1 MIISGGKTTINNP
14 IFINSKTLH
23 IMNQTATMQK
33 LEEMR
38 FNGFA
43 RAYREMTETGMA
55 REFTT
60 DEVIS
65 HLVQAEWDDRY
76 NRRLQRLIA
85 NARFRYQASFEE
97 IDFSAKRNL
106 DKDQLLR
113 LSSSDWIAKHQ
124 NIICTGSTGS
134 GKSWIAS
141 ALGHLGCQ
149 HGYKVLY
156 RNCIKL
162 FDELK
167 VAKADGSYIKEISKI
182 EKMDLLILDDFGLK
196 PLDGHQRLMLL
207 EIIEDRHGRKSTIIT
222 SQLPVNQWH
231 DVIGDQTIADG
242 CLDRLVHSSHRIEL
256 KSEVSMRKTYKID

>member
-1 MIISGGKTTINNP
+1 
-14 IFINSKTLH
+14 
-23 IMNQTATMQK
+23 MNHTATMQK

-38 FNGFA
+38 FTGFA
-43 RAYREMTETGMA
+43 RAYRELTETNLN
-55 REFTT
+55 REFTN
-60 DEVIS
+60 DELIA

-76 NRRLQRLIA
+76 NRKLQRLIT
-85 NARFRYQASFEE
+85 NARFRYLASFEE
-97 IDFSAKRNL
+97 IDFSVRRNL
-106 DKDQLLR
+106 DKNQLLR
-113 LSSSDWIAKHQ
+113 LSSCDWITKNQ
-124 NIICTGSTGS
+124 NIIIVGSTGS

-141 ALGHLGCQ
+141 ALGHQGCQ

-167 VAKADGSYIKEISKI
+167 IAKADGSYIKEISKI

-196 PLDGHQRLMLL
+196 PLDGNQRLMLL

-231 DVIGDQTIADG
+231 EFIREDTIADAI
-242 CLDRLVHSSHRIEL
+242 LDRLVHSSHRIEFKGEL
-256 KSEVSMRKTYKID
+256 SMRETYKIN

>member
-1 MIISGGKTTINNP
+1 
-14 IFINSKTLH
+14 
-23 IMNQTATMQK
+23 MNHTATMQK

-38 FNGFA
+38 FAGFA
-43 RAYREMTETGMA
+43 RAYREITETGMA

-60 DEVIS
+60 DEVIA

-76 NRRLQRLIA
+76 NRRLQRLIT
-85 NARFRYQASFEE
+85 NARFRYRASFEE
-97 IDFSAKRNL
+97 IDFTVKRNL

-113 LSSSDWIAKHQ
+113 LSSCDWIAKHQ
-124 NIICTGSTGS
+124 NIIIVGPTGA

-167 VAKADGSYIKEISKI
+167 IAKADGSYIKEISKM

-196 PLDGHQRLMLL
+196 HLDSNQRLMLL
-207 EIIEDRHGRKSTIIT
+207 ELIEDRHGRKSTIMA
-222 SQLPVNQWH
+222 SQLPVDQWH
-231 DVIGDQTIADG
+231 NVIGDDTIADSV
-242 CLDRLVHSSHRIEL
+242 LDRIVHSSHRIEFNG
-256 KSEVSMRKTYKID
+256 KISMRKTYKID

>member
-1 MIISGGKTTINNP
+1 
-14 IFINSKTLH
+14 
-23 IMNQTATMQK
+23 MNHTATMQK

-38 FNGFA
+38 FTGFA
-43 RAYREMTETGMA
+43 RAYREMTETNLN

-60 DEVIS
+60 DELIA

-76 NRRLQRLIA
+76 NRKLQRLIA
-85 NARFRYQASFEE
+85 NARFRYRASFEE
-97 IDFSAKRNL
+97 VDFSVRRNL
-106 DKDQLLR
+106 DKNQLMR
-113 LSSSDWIAKHQ
+113 LSSSDWITKNQ
-124 NIICTGSTGS
+124 NIIIVGSTGS

-141 ALGHLGCQ
+141 ALGHQGCQ

-196 PLDGHQRLMLL
+196 PLDGNQRLMLL
-207 EIIEDRHGRKSTIIT
+207 EIIEDRHGKKSTIIT

-231 DVIGDQTIADG
+231 EFIREDTIADAI
-242 CLDRLVHSSHRIEL
+242 LDRLVHSSHRIEF
-256 KSEVSMRKTYKID
+256 KGEVSMRETYKID